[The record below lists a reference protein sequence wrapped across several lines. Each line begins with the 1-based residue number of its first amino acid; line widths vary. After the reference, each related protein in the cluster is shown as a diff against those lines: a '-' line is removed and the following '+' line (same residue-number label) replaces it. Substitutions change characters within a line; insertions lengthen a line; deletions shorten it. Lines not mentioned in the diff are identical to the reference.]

1 MACNITKGYTLP
13 CKSEVGGFRNVYLCN
28 FSDYGFTLSST
39 ESGHQLTDLGTLAS
53 VFRYQLKN
61 SGNSF
66 VETIN
71 SSRDAGTT
79 SFSQVMNCVLTGL
92 NEDLTFQLKMLSFGR
107 PIVFVETNGGKILA
121 VGITLGAEV
130 SGTSKNIEGALEG
143 AVNATLTFT
152 ANEPDPAYH
161 LNASAI
167 TALKLLV
174 GADI

>member
-1 MACNITKGYTLP
+1 
-13 CKSEVGGFRNVYLCN
+13 
-28 FSDYGFTLSST
+28 
-39 ESGHQLTDLGTLAS
+39 
-53 VFRYQLKN
+53 
-61 SGNSF
+61 
-66 VETIN
+66 
-71 SSRDAGTT
+71 
-79 SFSQVMNCVLTGL
+79 MNCVLTGL